1 MSDGRYKP
9 FRQDIPSAGMKY
21 VDRYQMPSEDLQN
34 LQQQNPDVL
43 YVQTLDLS
51 VARPLTDP
59 LEINTPGRAITLLG
73 YSLSGVYAPQTNVG
87 TEPSEPGV
95 FVSCRINFN
104 REENAYPLKHN
115 RGFRGNFTKLFLTWP
130 AQANM
135 GAKIIIFRYD
145 ATPWVNNEADNRF
158 SGRVEASN
166 ITTQSAATV
175 TSTAAALLPADLSRK
190 VSTIFVNGAQ
200 TIFVGDANVTAATG
214 IPVPQNAYFYWRNTA
229 PLYAIVSSTSN
240 TDVRRATEY

>member
-1 MSDGRYKP
+1 
-9 FRQDIPSAGMKY
+9 
-21 VDRYQMPSEDLQN
+21 
-34 LQQQNPDVL
+34 
-43 YVQTLDLS
+43 
-51 VARPLTDP
+51 
-59 LEINTPGRAITLLG
+59 
-73 YSLSGVYAPQTNVG
+73 
-87 TEPSEPGV
+87 
-95 FVSCRINFN
+95 
-104 REENAYPLKHN
+104 
-115 RGFRGNFTKLFLTWP
+115 
-130 AQANM
+130 M